1 MKDYIKP
8 TFILAG
14 LAPVALAGTNC
25 SMTESLK
32 NRLERL
38 YGIEDWSQAFVNADD
53 GCSEYFDSSNMY
65 CKYTSEGIA
74 TPITVLGS

>member
-14 LAPVALAGTNC
+14 LAPVALAASNC
-25 SMTESLK
+25 TITENLK
-32 NRLERL
+32 GKLEKL
-38 YGIEDWSQAFVNADD
+38 YGIQDWSKAF
-53 GCSEYFDSSNMY
+53 FDTTDTCVEETFIEGY
-65 CKYTSEGIA
+65 CKYTSEGLA